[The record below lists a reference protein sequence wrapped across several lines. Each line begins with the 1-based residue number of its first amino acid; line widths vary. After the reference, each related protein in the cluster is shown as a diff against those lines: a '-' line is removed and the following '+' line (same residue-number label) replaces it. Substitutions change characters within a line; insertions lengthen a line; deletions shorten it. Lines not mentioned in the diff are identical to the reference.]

1 MAGPLS
7 GLRPLAITEEDLSI
21 EKEAAGVKANLILAS
36 GPRKI
41 REIGGLGSEGEGDDR
56 RGGHFPGKN

>member
-7 GLRPLAITEEDLSI
+7 GLRPLTIPAEDLSI
-21 EKEAAGVKANLILAS
+21 EKEDAGVKANLILAS

-41 REIGGLGSEGEGDDR
+41 REIGGLGSEGEGDDW
-56 RGGHFPGKN
+56 RGGYVPGED